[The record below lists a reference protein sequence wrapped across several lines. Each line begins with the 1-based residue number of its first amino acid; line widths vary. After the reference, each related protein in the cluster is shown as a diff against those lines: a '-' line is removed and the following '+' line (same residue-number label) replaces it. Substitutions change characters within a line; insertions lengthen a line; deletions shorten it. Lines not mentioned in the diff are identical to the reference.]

1 MTQHFVV
8 IGNPIN
14 HSKSPEIHQTFAV
27 QTDIDIRYQRQYCPD
42 NEASFVAVV
51 EAFFM
56 AAAWALTSL
65 CRLNKSPLVTVRRK
79 EGYLNMPAWQA
90 QSIRYS

>member
-1 MTQHFVV
+1 MTQHFIV

-51 EAFFM
+51 EAFFYGGGVG
-56 AAAWALTSL
+56 A
-65 CRLNKSPLVTVRRK
+65 NVTVPFKQIAFSCRK
-79 EGYLNMPAWQA
+79 
-90 QSIRYS
+90 